1 MAKTR
6 LGMHLIYE
14 GNLTYSRLTMDD
26 LVNIRRRDTKR
37 KARVN
42 IGDLIKV
49 TLDKQEFIGI
59 VLKVDDKTM
68 KIQNPQGEIKWISL
82 YVIYEVLQYDNRK
95 GVSIDNK
102 KKDNENKERETKD

>member
-1 MAKTR
+1 
-6 LGMHLIYE
+6 MHLIYE

-26 LVNIRRRDTKR
+26 LVNIRRRDTKK

-102 KKDNENKERETKD
+102 KKDNEHKERETKD

>member
-1 MAKTR
+1 
-6 LGMHLIYE
+6 MHLIYE

-26 LVNIRRRDTKR
+26 LVNIRRRDTKK

-42 IGDLIKV
+42 IGDLIQV

>member
-1 MAKTR
+1 
-6 LGMHLIYE
+6 
-14 GNLTYSRLTMDD
+14 MDD
-26 LVNIRRRDTKR
+26 LVNIRRRDTKK

-49 TLDKQEFIGI
+49 TLDKNEIIGI

-68 KIQNPQGEIKWISL
+68 KIQNAQGEIKWISL

-95 GVSIDNK
+95 GVSIDSK
-102 KKDNENKERETKD
+102 KKDNADE

>member
-1 MAKTR
+1 
-6 LGMHLIYE
+6 MHLIYE

>member
-1 MAKTR
+1 
-6 LGMHLIYE
+6 
-14 GNLTYSRLTMDD
+14 MDD
-26 LVNIRRRDTKR
+26 LVNIRRRDTKK

-49 TLDKQEFIGI
+49 TLDKHEIIGI

-68 KIQNPQGEIKWISL
+68 KIQNAQGEIKWISL

-95 GVSIDNK
+95 GVSIDSK
-102 KKDNENKERETKD
+102 KKDNADEERKTKD

>member
-1 MAKTR
+1 
-6 LGMHLIYE
+6 MHLIYE

-26 LVNIRRRDTKR
+26 LVNIRRRDAKR

>member
-1 MAKTR
+1 LAKTR